1 MTKLKE
7 NAAAALEAKVCLV
20 DDDNDYVVVI
30 VYTELIYRSGSYSMI
45 SVMDDRLKR
54 TPLK

>member
-20 DDDNDYVVVI
+20 DDDDDDYVVV
-30 VYTELIYRSGSYSMI
+30 VSRCIYR
-45 SVMDDRLKR
+45 
-54 TPLK
+54 

>member
-20 DDDNDYVVVI
+20 DDDAVVVAVSVAVADSVAVVSRC
-30 VYTELIYRSGSYSMI
+30 VYR
-45 SVMDDRLKR
+45 
-54 TPLK
+54 